1 MIDIILITIVFYV
14 IQLLLPMCFSL
25 GKVPLMSFL
34 STANESYVLTKLSQR
49 TQRAVNNFKESLPI
63 FLVLCVLSIILN
75 IDNVELATYWIVS
88 RLLYLTLGIMDL
100 YKYPFIRTILW
111 FISIGIL
118 LMMGCNLYI

>member
-1 MIDIILITIVFYV
+1 
-14 IQLLLPMCFSL
+14 MCFSL

-75 IDNVELATYWIVS
+75 IDNVVE
-88 RLLYLTLGIMDL
+88 
-100 YKYPFIRTILW
+100 
-111 FISIGIL
+111 
-118 LMMGCNLYI
+118 